1 MATRSLFRNRRGELV
16 EMDEIPASEVKSSF
30 GEVLERVTATGGVVI
45 TRHQVPKAAVLSWEE
60 FEALNRARTE
70 SLEALA
76 GEFVDLLARLQRP
89 AVKSALAGAF
99 EATPAELG
107 RSAVAAARRKRR

>member
-16 EMDEIPASEVKSSF
+16 ELGEVSASEAKSSF
-30 GEVLERVTATGGVVI
+30 GEVLERVTSTGGVVI
-45 TRHQVPKAAVLSWEE
+45 TRHRVPKAAVLSWDE

-76 GEFVDLLARLQRP
+76 GEFDDLLARMQRP
-89 AVKSALAGAF
+89 PVKAALASAF
-99 EATPAELG
+99 EATPKKLG
-107 RSAVAAARRKRR
+107 RAAVAAARRRRR